1 MFIGGLEVYIYKI
14 IIENFRI
21 IKNIEWKPNKNVNVL
36 IGPNGCG
43 KSTLATALDYLL
55 NPYIQW
61 YNRTLSEIDY
71 YDRNTSNSILIE
83 VWFKDLEEFIE
94 DDADLYFEHID
105 ENDNISESGKE
116 LVLITRFKAG
126 TDKKPIHTIFSNGKE
141 HPLRQVHK
149 GLINFKYIE
158 SDRDPLKEL
167 SFVRNSVLSRLIH
180 HDNLNV
186 LIQSVIE
193 EFNNNTTALLMQ
205 DPDFKATL
213 DNLGN
218 NFANFNLI
226 SDDEVAIN
234 LEATELNESK
244 TLQAFSLV
252 FKNKNTENYIPIKYQ
267 SKGIKN
273 LMLIIALGEILKET
287 GILFLEE
294 PEQNLEPFMQRKII
308 RNITDT
314 IKGQIFLTTHS
325 IEIAKMHEFES
336 IFLMRDGNI
345 TILPSLECVDNE
357 FQKKIE
363 KFAKRDLISGLFSKG
378 VLLVEGESELLGL
391 PIFSKEYSKSLE
403 YNGVDLIMGGGKG
416 EVFKY
421 AKFFSECDIP
431 CICLIDNDDDIQQL
445 LNRFVENK
453 VQCLILILP
462 KDYETSIISMQVFQ
476 DSWMKLFEAI
486 YEFKKYKDNY
496 MKPFISNSS
505 KSHDLKDKYNNVDTI
520 KNSKSL
526 QQLIS
531 FLDDNEIKEFQR
543 EFLHINLAGIP
554 NAKYVAS
561 YLIGE
566 AKDREIKDF
575 LPVAFKNMFKLI
587 GVYVDSNH
595 VCEESKRCIV
605 HKAIN
610 TSLINEDICEKCA
623 NVREGYTNVLNVGGV

>member
-1 MFIGGLEVYIYKI
+1 MNIGGLEVYIYKI
-14 IIENFRI
+14 IIENFRA
-21 IKNIEWKPNKNVNVL
+21 IKKLEWKPNKNVNVL

-61 YNRTLSEIDY
+61 YNRTLSEIEY

-94 DDADLYFEHID
+94 DDGELYFQHID
-105 ENDNISESGKE
+105 ENDNFSENGQE

-126 TDKKPIHTIFSNGKE
+126 PDKKPIHSIFSNGKE

-158 SDRDPLKEL
+158 SERDPLKEL
-167 SFVRNSVLSRLIH
+167 SFVRNSVLSRFMH

-193 EFNNNTTALLMQ
+193 EFNNATTASLMQ
-205 DPDFKATL
+205 DPDFKAAL

-226 SDDEVAIN
+226 SDEEVAISI
-234 LEATELNESK
+234 EATELNERK

-267 SKGIKN
+267 SRGIKN
-273 LMLIIALGEILKET
+273 LMLLIALGEMLKET

-308 RNITDT
+308 QNITDT

-325 IEIAKMHEFES
+325 IEVAKLHEFEN
-336 IFLMRDGNI
+336 IFLMRDGKI
-345 TILPSLECVDNE
+345 SSIPSPQSVDSVFE
-357 FQKKIE
+357 KRIE
-363 KFAKRDLISGLFSKG
+363 RFAKRDLISGLFSKG
-378 VLLVEGESELLGL
+378 VLLVEGDSEFFGL
-391 PIFSKEYSKSLE
+391 PLLSKEYSKGLE
-403 YNGVDLIMGGGKG
+403 YNGVDIIWGEGKDG
-416 EVFKY
+416 VYKY
-421 AKFFSECDIP
+421 AEFYSKCNIP
-431 CICLIDNDDDIQQL
+431 CICLVDNDDDIDRL
-445 LNRFVENK
+445 LNKFVENN
-453 VQCLILILP
+453 VQCLIITLP

-476 DSWMKLFEAI
+476 DCWQELFEEI
-486 YEFKKYKDNY
+486 YKFKEYKDNY
-496 MKPFISNSS
+496 LKPFLSGSS
-505 KSHDLKDKYNNVDTI
+505 KSDALKNKYNNEDRI
-520 KNSKSL
+520 KKSKSL
-526 QQLIS
+526 EQLIS
-531 FLDDNEIKEFQR
+531 VLDVNEIKEFQR

-554 NAKYVAS
+554 NAKYVVS

-566 AKDREIKDF
+566 AKDRKIKDF
-575 LPVAFKNMFKLI
+575 LPVAFKNMFNLI

-605 HKAIN
+605 NKAMNSSFICDN
-610 TSLINEDICEKCA
+610 ICEKCA
-623 NVREGYTNVLNVGGV
+623 SIRKGYTNVLKVQGE